1 MTNKSALSRTP
12 SLQSVDSID
21 EISRLVRAQDDFRTG
36 LELLSTTVS
45 HYRIGR
51 SRKSYTPAA
60 CCQMA
65 VVLREISSRLMR
77 TAVQM
82 AQIEK
87 DEEGKNETQDQ
98 IAQSFCK
105 DADAR

>member
-1 MTNKSALSRTP
+1 MTNKSPIESRTP

-21 EISRLVRAQDDFRTG
+21 EMSRLVRAQDEFRDG

-51 SRKSYTPAA
+51 TRKFFTPAD
-60 CCQMA
+60 CCRMA
-65 VVLREISSRLMR
+65 VVLSELSSRLMR

-87 DEEGKNETQDQ
+87 DEEEEKN
-98 IAQSFCK
+98 S
-105 DADAR
+105 

>member
-1 MTNKSALSRTP
+1 MTTKSPLSRTP
-12 SLQSVDSID
+12 KHSVDSID
-21 EISRLVRAQDDFRTG
+21 VMSRLVRAQDEFRNG

-87 DEEGKNETQDQ
+87 DEEEEK
-98 IAQSFCK
+98 I
-105 DADAR
+105 DAK